1 MGWWFSFKSIFIT
14 ATGLLLMVVHLSA
27 SAEPYLKISQRPDGS
42 SLYWSLEKPANKG
55 KIGLFLMAQ
64 GSGCL
69 PAIKN
74 TTLQQAKEMAVDY
87 AVLMVEKYGV
97 THTDSPEEQFKD
109 CSQEYIA
116 NHTVEQRTVDVEQ
129 IVDELR
135 GADWWNGKL
144 VLFGGSEGGDLV
156 ARLAPRLNPD
166 AAVVFSSGLGESFA
180 QALKGLVPPHVA
192 REVDVKLAYARA
204 NPKSAEI
211 WGGNSMRWWADV
223 ADRVPVND
231 LLDSRAPVLLI
242 QGAEDKS
249 APVSSGRAAR
259 DAYVSAGRC
268 ELTYWE
274 YADYDHFMTDTD
286 GINHRG
292 EVFERI
298 TGWIEDAVLNGA
310 PGCISDAGKKK

>member
-1 MGWWFSFKSIFIT
+1 MGFLKSAFIT
-14 ATGLLLMVVHLSA
+14 ATGFLLAALHIGV
-27 SAEPYLKISQRPDGS
+27 SAEPLLKVSKRPDGS
-42 SLYWSLEKPANKG
+42 ALYWSLEQPSANG
-55 KIGLFLMAQ
+55 KYGLFLIAQ

-69 PAIKN
+69 PAVKN
-74 TTLQQAKEMAVDY
+74 TTIQQAKELAAGY

-97 THTDSPEEQFKD
+97 THSDSPEEQFKD
-109 CSQEYIA
+109 CSKEYVA
-116 NHTVEQRTVDVEQ
+116 NHTVEQRAVDVEQ
-129 IVDELR
+129 IVGELR

-166 AAVVFSSGLGESFA
+166 AAVVFSSGLGQSFA
-180 QALKGLVPPHVA
+180 QVLKSLVPPHVA
-192 REVDVKLAYARA
+192 KEVDAKLAYARA
-204 NPKSAEI
+204 NPESTEV

-223 ADRVPVND
+223 VDRVPVND
-231 LLDSRAPVLLI
+231 LLNSHASVLLI
-242 QGAEDKS
+242 QGTEDKS

-274 YADYDHFMTDTD
+274 YSGYDHYMTDRD
-286 GINHRG
+286 GVNHRG

-298 TGWIEDAVLNGA
+298 SGWIKKTALNGA
-310 PGCISDAGKKK
+310 PGCISGAGKS

>member
-1 MGWWFSFKSIFIT
+1 MGCLKSAFIT
-14 ATGLLLMVVHLSA
+14 ATGFLLATLHIGV
-27 SAEPYLKISQRPDGS
+27 SAEPLLKVSKRPDGS
-42 SLYWSLEKPANKG
+42 TLYWSLEQPSANG
-55 KIGLFLMAQ
+55 KYGLFLIAQ

-69 PAIKN
+69 PAVKN
-74 TTLQQAKEMAVDY
+74 TTIQQAKELVAGY
-87 AVLMVEKYGV
+87 AVLLVEKYGV
-97 THTDSPEEQFKD
+97 THSDSPEEQFKD
-109 CSQEYIA
+109 CSKEYVA
-116 NHTVEQRTVDVEQ
+116 NHTVEQRAVDVEQ

-180 QALKGLVPPHVA
+180 QVLKSLVPPHVA
-192 REVDVKLAYARA
+192 KEVDAKLAYARA
-204 NPKSAEI
+204 NPESAEV

-223 ADRVPVND
+223 VDRVPVND
-231 LLDSRAPVLLI
+231 LLNSHAPVLLI
-242 QGAEDKS
+242 QGTEDKS

-259 DAYVSAGRC
+259 DAYASAGRC

-274 YADYDHFMTDTD
+274 YPGYDHYMTDKD
-286 GINHRG
+286 GVNHRG

-298 TGWIEDAVLNGA
+298 SGWIKKTALNGA
-310 PGCISDAGKKK
+310 PGCISDAGKS

>member
-1 MGWWFSFKSIFIT
+1 MGFLKSAFIT
-14 ATGLLLMVVHLSA
+14 ATGFLLAALHIGV
-27 SAEPYLKISQRPDGS
+27 SAEPLLKVSKRPDGS
-42 SLYWSLEKPANKG
+42 ALYWSLEQPSNKG
-55 KIGLFLMAQ
+55 KYGLFLIAQ

-69 PAIKN
+69 PAVKN
-74 TTLQQAKEMAVDY
+74 TTIQQAKEMTAGY
-87 AVLMVEKYGV
+87 AVLLVEKYGV
-97 THTDSPEEQFKD
+97 THSDSPEEQLKD
-109 CSQEYIA
+109 CSKAYVA
-116 NHTVEQRTVDVEQ
+116 NHTVEQRAVDVEQ

-180 QALKGLVPPHVA
+180 QVLKSLVPPHVA
-192 REVDVKLAYARA
+192 KEVDAKLAYARA
-204 NPKSAEI
+204 NPESAEV

-223 ADRVPVND
+223 VDRVPVND
-231 LLDSRAPVLLI
+231 LLNSHAPVLLI
-242 QGAEDKS
+242 QGTEDKS

-259 DAYVSAGRC
+259 DAYASAGRC

-274 YADYDHFMTDTD
+274 YPGYDHYMTDKD
-286 GINHRG
+286 GVNHRG

-298 TGWIEDAVLNGA
+298 AGWINKAALNGA
-310 PGCISDAGKKK
+310 PGCIPDAGKS